1 VYVLEDNNHRIEAL
15 EKQYKLR
22 IDFKDDP
29 QLKRED
35 LRIIQAKTGND
46 ITKQFET

>member
-1 VYVLEDNNHRIEAL
+1 MYVLEENNHRIEAL
-15 EKQYKLR
+15 EKEYKLR

-35 LRIIQAKTGND
+35 LRILLAKTGQD
-46 ITKQFET
+46 VTRQYET